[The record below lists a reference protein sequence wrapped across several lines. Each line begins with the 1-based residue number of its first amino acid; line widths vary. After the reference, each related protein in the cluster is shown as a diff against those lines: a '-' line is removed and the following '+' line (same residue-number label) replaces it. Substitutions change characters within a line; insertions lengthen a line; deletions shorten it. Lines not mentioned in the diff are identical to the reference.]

1 MPSTGIP
8 ILQIVTV
15 NNLIGHSL
23 TEKRKCA
30 CVVWR
35 DSRKLSCFPSNCS
48 TAVRSPSPHIYPV
61 SRGICLVDSAP
72 DFRVARGARR
82 FPSPPPP
89 PDAHSAFVVRHNRR
103 RGPDARITATMADD
117 FAFNEGFDFDV
128 SDDERSG
135 PPQAAWDFS
144 GARSDFPLHL
154 RRLRFSADA
163 TRPPRAPLRDAR
175 RRRANRSL
183 NLIEPALRHTRRRQA

>member
-1 MPSTGIP
+1 M
-8 ILQIVTV
+8 
-15 NNLIGHSL
+15 
-23 TEKRKCA
+23 R
-30 CVVWR
+30 
-35 DSRKLSCFPSNCS
+35 
-48 TAVRSPSPHIYPV
+48 VRRTCMARIPSPPRLFPV
-61 SRGICLVDSAP
+61 SRGICLVDPAP
-72 DFRVARGARR
+72 ATNDERVARGARR
-82 FPSPPPP
+82 FPSSPPP

>member
-1 MPSTGIP
+1 MRMRRMARQSQTF
-8 ILQIVTV
+8 VF
-15 NNLIGHSL
+15 
-23 TEKRKCA
+23 
-30 CVVWR
+30 
-35 DSRKLSCFPSNCS
+35 LSNTNCS
-48 TAVRSPSPHIYPV
+48 TLVRSPSPPHLSGFPRYLPGGR
-61 SRGICLVDSAP
+61 SDE
-72 DFRVARGARR
+72 RVARGARR

-128 SDDERSG
+128 SDDEPSG

-175 RRRANRSL
+175 HRRANRSL
-183 NLIEPALRHTRRRQA
+183 NLIEPALCHTRRRQA